1 MLTRWLVR
9 QIKEIFP
16 SEIRMPAKEGG
27 EKVYWNKQ
35 ICEDAKEDLRR
46 EHRCLAILFYLNNSF
61 GKICGG
67 CRQ

>member
-1 MLTRWLVR
+1 
-9 QIKEIFP
+9 
-16 SEIRMPAKEGG
+16 MPAKEGG
-27 EKVYWNKQ
+27 EKVYWDKQ